1 MLRAVLMKKT
11 VPLVTGL
18 KRDASVSDPK
28 SPTPLVAETIDAT
41 GLKCPEPVM
50 MLRNALRRV
59 DAGTCLKL
67 VATDPST
74 LRDIPTMCRFMHH
87 KLVSQ
92 DELDGRYEFVVSAR
106 ALSPQD

>member
-1 MLRAVLMKKT
+1 MT
-11 VPLVTGL
+11 L
-18 KRDASVSDPK
+18 KSDK
-28 SPTPLVAETIDAT
+28 QLVAETIDAT
-41 GLKCPEPVM
+41 GLRCPEPVM

-59 DAGTCLKL
+59 DAGTRLKL
-67 VATDPST
+67 IATDPST

-87 KLVSQ
+87 ELVSQ

>member
-1 MLRAVLMKKT
+1 MT
-11 VPLVTGL
+11 
-18 KRDASVSDPK
+18 SESDK
-28 SPTPLVAETIDAT
+28 QLVAETIDAT

-59 DAGTCLKL
+59 DVGTCLKL

-87 KLVSQ
+87 ELVSQ

-106 ALSPQD
+106 AFRPQD

>member
-1 MLRAVLMKKT
+1 MT
-11 VPLVTGL
+11 L
-18 KRDASVSDPK
+18 KSDK
-28 SPTPLVAETIDAT
+28 QLVAETIDAT
-41 GLKCPEPVM
+41 GLRCPEPVM

-59 DAGTCLKL
+59 NAGTRLKL

-87 KLVSQ
+87 ELVSQ

>member
-1 MLRAVLMKKT
+1 MT
-11 VPLVTGL
+11 
-18 KRDASVSDPK
+18 SESDK
-28 SPTPLVAETIDAT
+28 HLVAETIDAT

-59 DAGTCLKL
+59 DAGTCFKL

-87 KLVSQ
+87 ELVSQ

>member
-1 MLRAVLMKKT
+1 MTSK
-11 VPLVTGL
+11 
-18 KRDASVSDPK
+18 SDK
-28 SPTPLVAETIDAT
+28 QLVAETIDAT
-41 GLKCPEPVM
+41 GLRCPEPVM

-59 DAGTCLKL
+59 DAGTRLKL

-87 KLVSQ
+87 ELVSQ
-92 DELDGRYEFVVSAR
+92 DELDGRYEFIVSAR

>member
-1 MLRAVLMKKT
+1 LDKQNWWGILQETYSNCAHMTSK
-11 VPLVTGL
+11 
-18 KRDASVSDPK
+18 SDK
-28 SPTPLVAETIDAT
+28 QLVADTIDAT

-87 KLVSQ
+87 ELVSQ

>member
-1 MLRAVLMKKT
+1 MT
-11 VPLVTGL
+11 
-18 KRDASVSDPK
+18 SESDK
-28 SPTPLVAETIDAT
+28 QLVADTIDAT

>member
-1 MLRAVLMKKT
+1 MISESDKQ
-11 VPLVTGL
+11 LVG
-18 KRDASVSDPK
+18 
-28 SPTPLVAETIDAT
+28 ETIDAT

-59 DAGTCLKL
+59 DVGTCLKL

-87 KLVSQ
+87 ELVSQ

-106 ALSPQD
+106 ALRPQD

>member
-1 MLRAVLMKKT
+1 MI
-11 VPLVTGL
+11 
-18 KRDASVSDPK
+18 SESDK
-28 SPTPLVAETIDAT
+28 QLVAETIDAT

-59 DAGTCLKL
+59 DVGTCLKL

-74 LRDIPTMCRFMHH
+74 LRDIPTICRFMHH

-106 ALSPQD
+106 ALSLQD

>member
-1 MLRAVLMKKT
+1 MI
-11 VPLVTGL
+11 
-18 KRDASVSDPK
+18 SESDK
-28 SPTPLVAETIDAT
+28 QLVAETIDAT

-59 DAGTCLKL
+59 DVGTCLKL

-87 KLVSQ
+87 ELVSQ

-106 ALSPQD
+106 AFRPQD

>member
-1 MLRAVLMKKT
+1 MT
-11 VPLVTGL
+11 
-18 KRDASVSDPK
+18 SESDK
-28 SPTPLVAETIDAT
+28 QLVAETIDAT

-50 MLRNALRRV
+50 MLRNALRQV

-74 LRDIPTMCRFMHH
+74 LRDIPTMCRFMQHE
-87 KLVSQ
+87 LVSQ
-92 DELDGRYEFVVSAR
+92 GELDGCYEFVVSAR